1 MIVATFLTW
10 SVLNVEMS
18 MKHKLAM
25 TCFVIGA
32 ALTPIAVYAEDQD
45 ADRADPSTFV
55 KDSAI
60 TTKIKTKLA
69 AEHLG
74 SVANISVD
82 TDKNGVV
89 WMRGTVKD
97 QAELDQAVRIAQN
110 TEGVKTVK
118 NGLKVQK

>member
-1 MIVATFLTW
+1 MRYALAT
-10 SVLNVEMS
+10 
-18 MKHKLAM
+18 
-25 TCFVIGA
+25 TCFVLGA
-32 ALTPIAVYAEDQD
+32 ALAPAAAYAADGD
-45 ADRADPSTFV
+45 TDRANPKLFV

-60 TTKIKTKLA
+60 TTKIKSKLA

-74 SVANISVD
+74 SLANISVD

-89 WMRGTVKD
+89 WMKGTVKD

-110 TEGVKTVK
+110 TEGVMTVK